1 MRHGRSDV
9 VAGAIRV
16 LDERGLAD
24 LSMRTLGAELG
35 VRASALYHH
44 FPDKR
49 ALLAAVADE
58 LLLRVRRGAEV
69 VTWDAEVELVC
80 VELRAAA
87 TSCRD
92 AGLLLF
98 EVYGERGDSELH
110 ERLATALARGGID
123 PGTARLGARMLVRHT
138 LAHRADDRRD
148 FALGIAILLDG
159 LRAQS
164 SYAR

>member
-58 LLLRVRRGAEV
+58 LMLRVRRGAEV
-69 VTWDAEVELVC
+69 VTWDAEVELIC

-92 AGLLLF
+92 ASLLLA
-98 EVYGERGDSELH
+98 EVYGERGAGELH
-110 ERLATALARGGID
+110 DRLAGALARGGVD
-123 PGTARLGARMLVRHT
+123 APTTALGARMLVRHT
-138 LAHRADDRRD
+138 LAHRADDGRD
-148 FALGIAILLDG
+148 FARGIGILLDG
-159 LRAQS
+159 LRAQA